1 VNGDRRVEQAR
12 ALIESYQRCDPPMCL
27 ESPAPLPRPDVVIE
41 GFEAVRG
48 LLFPGYAGP
57 CIEGEVHVAARLD
70 ALATRLTRE
79 AGAALRRRGED
90 AALAGARIERFL
102 AALPELR
109 GMLAAD
115 VAASYD
121 GDPAATGTDEVLLC
135 YPGFYALTA
144 YRIAHRLLEEQVP
157 ILPRMITEHAH
168 RLTGIDIHP
177 GARIGRSFFMDHGT
191 GTVIGETCV
200 IGDRV
205 RVYQGVTLGALSLP
219 RGKAHADGR
228 KRHPTLEDE
237 VIIYANATILG
248 GETVIG
254 KGAVVGG
261 NCWVTRSV
269 PAGARVTVDG
279 TTTVGPL

>member
-1 VNGDRRVEQAR
+1 MSPRLEQAR
-12 ALIESYQRCDPPMCL
+12 ALIESYKRCEPAMCL
-27 ESPAPLPRPDVVIE
+27 ESPAPLPRPEVVIE
-41 GFEAVRG
+41 CFEALRS

-57 CIEGEVHVAARLD
+57 IVGSEKDVAARLD
-70 ALATRLTRE
+70 TLSARLVEE
-79 AGAALRRRGED
+79 AAAALRRRGDDPEK
-90 AALAGARIERFL
+90 AGPAIERFL
-102 AALPELR
+102 ASLPELR
-109 GMLAAD
+109 AWLATD

-121 GDPAATGTDEVLLC
+121 GDPAATGTDEVMLC
-135 YPGFYALTA
+135 YPGFFALTA
-144 YRIAHRLLEEQVP
+144 YRVAHRLLEESIP
-157 ILPRMITEHAH
+157 ILPRIITEHAH
-168 RLTGIDIHP
+168 RVTGVDIHP

-200 IGDRV
+200 IGERV

-228 KRHPTLEDE
+228 KRHPTLEDD

-269 PAGARVTVDG
+269 PPGARVTVDG
-279 TTTVGPL
+279 ATMIGPL

>member
-1 VNGDRRVEQAR
+1 VSDPRLEQAR
-12 ALIESYQRCDPPMCL
+12 ALIQSYERCEPAMCL
-27 ESPAPLPRPDVVIE
+27 ESPAPLPRPDVVIHCFDE
-41 GFEAVRG
+41 LRS

-57 CIEGEVHVAARLD
+57 IAAGEKEVAARLE
-70 ALATRLTRE
+70 ALGTKLVEE
-79 AGAALRRRGED
+79 AGAAIRRRGDDPSKAAASVERFLGSLPD
-90 AALAGARIERFL
+90 LRAALAG
-102 AALPELR
+102 
-109 GMLAAD
+109 D

-135 YPGFYALTA
+135 YPGFFALTA
-144 YRIAHRLLEEQVP
+144 YRIAHRLLEESIP
-157 ILPRMITEHAH
+157 ILPRIITEHAH

-219 RGKAHADGR
+219 TGEARTLSKH
-228 KRHPTLEDE
+228 KRHPTIEDD

-248 GETVIG
+248 GDTIIGRGAVIG
-254 KGAVVGG
+254 G
-261 NCWVTRSV
+261 NSWITESV
-269 PAGARVTVDG
+269 APKVRKSV
-279 TTTVGPL
+279 